1 MIDLIDNRT
10 LLIVGCTAL
19 VLAGLIGVLS
29 AIFLA
34 RREDAR
40 RRQLVAVSEVTRD
53 WQPTWKINA
62 VTDAW
67 VMEHQKDDI
76 PSNFVLRIEENRM
89 VRDIGGGEMMEIRWR
104 PPTKAEVRE
113 IVRRYHDVPNEATVT
128 PFDVM
133 EFEKRLHAGASNE
146 FYGDRDGKLH
156 RRGDS
161 AAVATTTTK
170 LEAA

>member
-1 MIDLIDNRT
+1 MIDLIDSWT

-19 VLAGLIGVLS
+19 VLAAVLT
-29 AIFLA
+29 AVFLA
-34 RREDAR
+34 ARHKEAR
-40 RRQLVAVSEVTRD
+40 RRQLVAMSEVTRD

-89 VRDIGGGEMMEIRWR
+89 VRDIGGGEVMEIRWR

-113 IVRRYHDVPNEATVT
+113 IVRCYHDVPNEATVA
-128 PFDVM
+128 PFDVI
-133 EFEKRLHAGASNE
+133 EFEKRLHAGASDDYTN
-146 FYGDRDGKLH
+146 RDQDDG
-156 RRGDS
+156 
-161 AAVATTTTK
+161 AA
-170 LEAA
+170 AARPAAAA

>member
-10 LLIVGCTAL
+10 LLIVGCAAL

-34 RREDAR
+34 RHERAR
-40 RRQLVAVSEVTRD
+40 RRRQQLVAVSEVTRD

-76 PSNFVLRIEENRM
+76 TSNFVLRLEENRIM
-89 VRDIGGGEMMEIRWR
+89 RDIGGGEVMETRWR

-128 PFDVM
+128 PFDVI
-133 EFEKRLHAGASNE
+133 EFEKQLHAGASDDYTNRNDE
-146 FYGDRDGKLH
+146 DG
-156 RRGDS
+156 
-161 AAVATTTTK
+161 AA
-170 LEAA
+170 AARPAAAA